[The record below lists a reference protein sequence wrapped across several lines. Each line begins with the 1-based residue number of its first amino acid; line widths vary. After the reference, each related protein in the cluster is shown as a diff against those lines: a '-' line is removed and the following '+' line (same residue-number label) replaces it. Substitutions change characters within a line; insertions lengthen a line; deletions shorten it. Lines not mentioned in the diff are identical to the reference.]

1 MDFGFV
7 GPSYT
12 ARSIYQAADESINWY
27 VENIEVERSDG
38 RGRLVLYPTPGKT
51 VLVQFPDQAE
61 VRGLWV
67 LSGST
72 QMLAVCG
79 SSVYTVSTGF
89 VATKVGTL
97 ATSSGPVAIA
107 DNGTWAMLVDGV
119 ARYVYL
125 FGTAAGI
132 TTGYFTSLA
141 TNSFTGSINGS
152 GVLTVTAVASGLIG
166 LQQVISG
173 SGVVAGTTIT
183 QFMTGAGGVGT
194 YQTSNNTVVAST
206 AMTVGDGA
214 FTTSN
219 FVREVDTFFVYTN
232 PNSNEWG
239 ASNSGSPGT
248 PNYGSPSS
256 QPLSFSFKD
265 GAADY
270 TVALQVVNR
279 EVCLLG
285 ERTYEWWVDQGS
297 FPFPFVRLPGTSGQH
312 GCAAPYS
319 VSRVGESFAWL
330 GKDDRGQSVVWKMQ
344 GYIPQRISTFA
355 VEEAISNYAIISDA
369 RAYTYSTDGHEF
381 YVLNFPSADVT
392 WVYDETTKFWHKR
405 AWRDTNNVLHRDRG
419 NCCANFSNQIVVGDW
434 QNGNLYSL
442 QEKVYTDNGQPIYR
456 LRRATHLTNGLK
468 RIFHKSFQVQFQ
480 PGVGIPIGQGST
492 PQCILSWSNDG
503 GSTYSTPI
511 LLNIGPQGAYTAR
524 AIARRLGWARDRIY
538 QVEITDP
545 VNAVIIS
552 AELDAEVGV
561 N

>member
-1 MDFGFV
+1 M
-7 GPSYT
+7 
-12 ARSIYQAADESINWY
+12 
-27 VENIEVERSDG
+27 
-38 RGRLVLYPTPGKT
+38 
-51 VLVQFPDQAE
+51 
-61 VRGLWV
+61 
-67 LSGST
+67 
-72 QMLAVCG
+72 
-79 SSVYTVSTGF
+79 
-89 VATKVGTL
+89 
-97 ATSSGPVAIA
+97 
-107 DNGTWAMLVDGV
+107 
-119 ARYVYL
+119 
-125 FGTAAGI
+125 
-132 TTGYFTSLA
+132 
-141 TNSFTGSINGS
+141 
-152 GVLTVTAVASGLIG
+152 
-166 LQQVISG
+166 
-173 SGVVAGTTIT
+173 
-183 QFMTGAGGVGT
+183 
-194 YQTSNNTVVAST
+194 
-206 AMTVGDGA
+206 
-214 FTTSN
+214 
-219 FVREVDTFFVYTN
+219 
-232 PNSNEWG
+232 
-239 ASNSGSPGT
+239 
-248 PNYGSPSS
+248 
-256 QPLSFSFKD
+256 
-265 GAADY
+265 
-270 TVALQVVNR
+270 VNR